1 MTSPGKSF
9 LRSGGLRRAA
19 ALTLGLPV
27 LLATIAIAPAN
38 AAPAQGSS
46 VAGVAQKNVDPNNY
60 KDGRYIVVL
69 AEKPAATYDGGTA
82 GLPATKPV
90 AGKKL
95 DDNKTE
101 VKQYEAHLEKKQAE
115 VAAQQNVAIKRQ
127 FTAAVNGF
135 SATLTS
141 DQAIKLAKNP
151 GVLVVA
157 PDTENAPD
165 YSSTD
170 FLKLSGSNGTWN
182 TNFGGQDAA
191 GKGVVVGV
199 IDTGYTPSSPF
210 FAGEQVKPLVG
221 DPVVGVPYR
230 NDDGKIAMLKSDGD
244 TFIGDCQ
251 TGQDFDGSACNS
263 KVLAAHY
270 FADDFLNYV
279 QPAHRSP
286 LERISPVDV
295 ASHGT
300 HTASTAAGNAN
311 VESFVD
317 GRSFGLTSGIAPA
330 AKLSVYKVCWEDDDA
345 NTGGCYSSSSV
356 AAIDQAIKDGVDV
369 LNYSISGATTT
380 TTDPVSMAFLSAAS
394 AGIFVAVS
402 AGNSGPT
409 ASTVNHGAPWLTT
422 VAASSFSQELQGTVE
437 FSDGSKY
444 RGASIM
450 NRQVANAGVVL
461 AANAAATAGDA
472 NAALCGPGTL
482 DPAKVAGKVVVCD
495 RGVFDRV
502 AKSAEVLRGGGV
514 GMILVNLSNSS
525 LDTDKHAV
533 PTVHVNPP
541 ATEAIKAKVA
551 ANPAITVSLVNKDTT
566 GLPLEAQ
573 PQIAGFSSRGPLLAT
588 GSDLLKPD
596 VAAPGVAVL
605 AGVSPIGTGGDNF
618 GFMSGTSMASPHVAG
633 FGALILGKNPTWSP
647 AVVKSAMMT
656 TAGDIK
662 LADGSKDPDVFA
674 TGAGEVDPARVLDP
688 GLVYDATADDYLA
701 FIQGTGVDLGIPG
714 IGTTKPR
721 DMNLPS
727 FALGNL
733 TGKIEVTRTLTALTP
748 GTYRVKTDLPGVKVT
763 VTPTILNFSAP
774 GEKKTFKVSFE
785 NQNAA
790 LGKFAMGSLTW
801 QGANKNVAS
810 PIAVRPQA
818 VVAAPD
824 VAFTSQGGTGS
835 GDIKVVSGTN
845 LPVNMSLDGLSKADS
860 TAIELTPGGAQLG
873 ATNASNFAKT
883 VDVPAGSPLAKFS
896 AFSADPNADFDMF
909 VVNPSNQLI
918 QVATSS
924 ASESLSIPNPAP
936 GTYRIFVN
944 LFASPNS
951 QATKASVDAAIL
963 GANVGNATLMPNP
976 LRLGNGKSGTVTLKW
991 TGLAAG
997 SYIGRVTFA
1006 GASDPT
1012 FVSVLV
1018 TPSGAVVVPPTS
1030 EDQDSNDGPGENAD
1044 NGQGHKDKKDKG
1056 AKVKKEKGKIQNG
1069 DLNEAPDNAV

>member
-1 MTSPGKSF
+1 M
-9 LRSGGLRRAA
+9 

-27 LLATIAIAPAN
+27 LLSTAAIAPAT
-38 AAPAQGSS
+38 AAPGSTVAQ
-46 VAGVAQKNVDPNNY
+46 VAQKNVDPNSF

-69 AEKPAATYDGGTA
+69 AEKPAATYDGGTP
-82 GLPATKPV
+82 GLASTKPES
-90 AGKKL
+90 GKKL
-95 DDNKTE
+95 DANKTA

-115 VAAQQNVAIKRQ
+115 VAGQQNVQIKRQ

-135 SATLTS
+135 SANLS
-141 DQAIKLAKNP
+141 ADQAIKLAKDP

-170 FLKLSGSNGTWN
+170 FLKLSGPNGTWN
-182 TNFGGQDAA
+182 TKFGGQDAA

-210 FAGEQVKPLVG
+210 FAGDQVQPLTG

-230 NDDGKIAMLKSDGD
+230 TEDGKIAMLKSDGG
-244 TFIGDCQ
+244 TFIGECQ
-251 TGQDFDGSACNS
+251 KGVGTGADFDGSACNS

-270 FADDFLNYV
+270 FAEDFLKYV
-279 QPAHRSP
+279 PAENRSP
-286 LERISPVDV
+286 IEKISPVDV
-295 ASHGT
+295 DSHGT
-300 HTASTAAGNAN
+300 HTGSTAVGNAN
-311 VESFVD
+311 VETFVD

-330 AKLSVYKVCWEDDDA
+330 AKLSVYKVCWEDTDP

-356 AAIDQAIKDGVDV
+356 AAIDQAIYDGVDV
-369 LNYSISGATTT
+369 LNYSISGSTTT

-394 AGIFVAVS
+394 AGIFVAAS

-409 ASTVNHGAPWLTT
+409 ASTVNHGAPWVTT

-437 FSDGSKY
+437 FSDGSKF

-450 NRQVANAGVVL
+450 NREVKGAGVVL
-461 AANAAATAGDA
+461 AANAAITAGNA
-472 NAALCGPGTL
+472 NAALCGPDTL

-502 AKSAEVLRGGGV
+502 AKSAEVKRGGGV

-525 LDTDKHAV
+525 LDTDKHSI

-541 ATEAIKAKVA
+541 ATETIKAKVT

-618 GFMSGTSMASPHVAG
+618 GFLSGTSMAAPHVAG
-633 FGALILGKNPTWSP
+633 FGALILGKSPKWSP
-647 AVVKSAMMT
+647 ATVKSAMMT
-656 TAGDIK
+656 TAGNVVN
-662 LADGSKDPDVFA
+662 ADGSKNTDVHA
-674 TGAGEVDPARVLDP
+674 TGAGQVDPARVLDP
-688 GLVYDATADDYLA
+688 GLVYDANEEDYLK
-701 FIQGTGVDLGIPG
+701 FIQGTGVDLGMPG
-714 IGTTKPR
+714 LGTTKAR
-721 DMNLPS
+721 DMNVPS
-727 FALGNL
+727 FSLGNL

-748 GTYRVKTDLPGVKVT
+748 GTYRVKADVPGVKVT
-763 VTPTILNFSAP
+763 VTPSILTFGTA

-801 QGANKNVAS
+801 QGANKSVAS
-810 PIAVRPQA
+810 PISVRPQS
-818 VVAAPD
+818 VVTAQD
-824 VAFTSQGGTGS
+824 VAFTSEGGTGS
-835 GDIKVVSGTN
+835 GELKVVSGTN
-845 LPVNMSLDGLSKADS
+845 NPINMTLDGLSKADS
-860 TAIELTPGGAQLG
+860 SAIELIPGPGILG
-873 ATNASNFAKT
+873 ATDASNFAKA
-883 VDVPAGSPLAKFS
+883 VQVPAGSELAKLS
-896 AFSADPNADFDMF
+896 VYSADPNADFDMYI
-909 VVNPSNQLI
+909 VNPANQLI

-936 GTYRIFVN
+936 GTYQIFVH
-944 LFASPNS
+944 LYASPNG

-963 GANVGNATLMPNP
+963 GANVGNATLTPNP
-976 LRLGNGKSGTVTLKW
+976 LRLANGKSGVVTMNWKD
-991 TGLAAG
+991 LAVG

-1006 GASDPT
+1006 GASEPT

-1018 TPSGAVVVPPTS
+1018 TPSGDVVVPPTS
-1030 EDQDSNDGPGENAD
+1030 EDQDSNDGPGD
-1044 NGQGHKDKKDKG
+1044 RGDDGKKDKKEKKERG
-1056 AKVKKEKGKIQNG
+1056 KKVKNERGKIQNEE
-1069 DLNEAPDNAV
+1069 LAAPNNAI